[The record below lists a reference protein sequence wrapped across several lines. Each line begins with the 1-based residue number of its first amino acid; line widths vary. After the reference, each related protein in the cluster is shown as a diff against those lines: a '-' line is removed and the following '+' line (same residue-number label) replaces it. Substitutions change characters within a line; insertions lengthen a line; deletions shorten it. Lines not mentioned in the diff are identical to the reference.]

1 MPTYIDVEDVAIIF
15 ETSYYKSTLS
25 GPEVARI
32 LRIRFGQQDKKPN
45 VNARNGKSSGFI
57 QDGLPED

>member
-25 GPEVARI
+25 GPEIARI
-32 LRIRFGQQDKKPN
+32 LRIRFGKQDKKPTT
-45 VNARNGKSSGFI
+45 NAGNRQSSGFL